1 MKKVLFFIFIL
12 LVSIFLYGKYIEV
25 NNFKIKEY
33 TISNKKIPSSFE
45 ELKIIHFSDLLYTSS
60 YENKLDDL
68 VKSINELQADIII
81 FSGDLFKSG
90 EKYSN
95 KDFEILKSSL
105 KDMEASL
112 YKYSIIGDNDK
123 YYLEEYKD
131 ILYEADFKLL
141 DNQNELLFYKD
152 ITPINIIG
160 ITDISDINELLV
172 TDVAYDY
179 SIAIVHEPDNFDN
192 LKNYNIDTIL
202 SGHSLGGIINIPFNG
217 GLIKKNG
224 ANIYINDYYESNN
237 TEIFVSNGLGY
248 EKYNFRLFNTP
259 SINVYR
265 FSK

>member
-1 MKKVLFFIFIL
+1 MKKVLIFIFIF
-12 LVSIFLYGKYIEV
+12 LVSVFLYGKCIEI
-25 NNFKIKEY
+25 NNFKIREY
-33 TISNKKIPSSFE
+33 SINNEKISSSFE
-45 ELKIIHFSDLLYTSS
+45 ELKIIHFSDLLYSS
-60 YENKLDDL
+60 AYENKLDDL
-68 VKSINELQADIII
+68 AKNINELQADIII
-81 FSGDLFKSG
+81 FSGDLLKAN

-95 KDFEILKSSL
+95 KDFKLLKSAL
-105 KDMEASL
+105 KDMNASL
-112 YKYSIIGDNDK
+112 YKYAVIGDNDK

-160 ITDISDINELLV
+160 LTDISNINELLV
-172 TDVAYDY
+172 TDVPYYY
-179 SIAIVHEPDNFDN
+179 SIAIIHEPDNFDN
-192 LKNYNIDTIL
+192 LKNYNIDTII
-202 SGHSLGGIINIPFNG
+202 SGHSLGGLINVPYNG

-224 ANIYINDYYESNN
+224 ANIYINDYYKSNN
-237 TEIFVSNGLGY
+237 TEIFISNGLGY